1 MNLLQ
6 TRDPR
11 LIWLGT
17 SGLVGQSRVIE
28 DGEDGVE
35 SAGISILAQIENGC
49 EDQASSSCNERRG
62 WQGAYSLSNKY

>member
-1 MNLLQ
+1 MNSLQ

-17 SGLVGQSRVIE
+17 SGFVGQSRVVE

-35 SAGISILAQIENGC
+35 SAGIGILTQIEGTV
-49 EDQASSSCNERRG
+49 G
-62 WQGAYSLSNKY
+62 V